1 MNSDFRKKYPLV
13 KDITIFPLSKLI
25 LDYSHE
31 LLNSQTLGS
40 GFGKFIPKLLQQK
53 QLHIY

>member
-1 MNSDFRKKYPLV
+1 MNSDFRKKYPSV

-31 LLNSQTLGS
+31 LLNSQGS

-53 QLHIY
+53 QLHVY